1 MLAYLRQSLF
11 ALILTGL
18 SAGAVVAGPPAE
30 AQTRIAMLRV
40 ERILHEMGVDVTGYG
55 EGPVPQT
62 EMAPPDHPYLQ
73 GNDGGYAGGRI
84 YLNEDAIEA
93 CTDLTL
99 IHELVH
105 DATVKRRLFA
115 TVDNAKLRAMIEA
128 LADAV
133 TARAA
138 AEPYRPGCLPKRHFQ
153 VSTLELAAL
162 AVAPPAP

>member
-1 MLAYLRQSLF
+1 MLAYFRQSLF
-11 ALILTGL
+11 ALILSGL

-40 ERILHEMGVDVTGYG
+40 ERILNEMGVDVTGYG
-55 EGPVPQT
+55 DSPLPIT

-84 YLNEDAIEA
+84 YLNEDAIAA

-115 TVDNAKLRAMIEA
+115 TVDNARLRAMVEA

-138 AEPYRPGCLPKRHFQ
+138 AEPYRPGCLPKRHFE